1 MANIYYDADANLEL
15 IQQKRVAVIGY
26 GSQGHAHALN
36 MQDSGCNVVVGL
48 RVGSK
53 SRPKAEADGIQIMTP
68 ADAAEQADVIMILIP
83 SQPNKV
89 VYECDIKPAL
99 APG

>member
-36 MQDSGCNVVVGL
+36 LQDSGCNVVVGL
-48 RVGSK
+48 PISSK
-53 SRPKAEADGIQIMTP
+53 SRAKAEADGVTGYDTGRCSR
-68 ADAAEQADVIMILIP
+68 A
-83 SQPNKV
+83 SR
-89 VYECDIKPAL
+89 CDYDLDPRSKP
-99 APG
+99 

>member
-1 MANIYYDADANLEL
+1 VLGKEIFMANIYYDADANLEL

-48 RVGSK
+48 PVG
-53 SRPKAEADGIQIMTP
+53 RGRWHTGH
-68 ADAAEQADVIMILIP
+68 DAIRCCGAGRCHHDL
-83 SQPNKV
+83 
-89 VYECDIKPAL
+89 DT
-99 APG
+99 

>member
-36 MQDSGCNVVVGL
+36 MQDAGCNVVVGL
-48 RVGSK
+48 PVGSK
-53 SRPKAEADGIQIMTP
+53 SREKAEADGIQVTTTAGYSAGTGSRQDADDGTRLQP
-68 ADAAEQADVIMILIP
+68 AFLADCP
-83 SQPNKV
+83 
-89 VYECDIKPAL
+89 
-99 APG
+99 PGRY